1 MKNLI
6 WITLVSMVTLT
17 SCDNT
22 LDINAPWKE
31 TPVIYAVIDMGQDS
45 QIFRIQKTYQ
55 NDISQSTVDLAQIA
69 DSLYMKNISV
79 KIVSGNNP
87 NTFKEL
93 KRLAPRKEAGF
104 FSNKDSSYW
113 GEYMPNWFAAS
124 VKYKLVIHSF
134 ETGNEYQATTDL
146 VGKANITLVNSTS
159 GGIDLVNTAA
169 SLFSY
174 QIKSLGLNAAMIDL
188 IVRLNYSELNL
199 TTNITEAKYVDFYV
213 KKGEAIAS
221 FPVDANGPYYNTG
234 ITKTSI
240 VSFFKNNIK
249 VDASVRRT
257 FTSLEYG
264 VVGYNGIFK
273 EMLLVNAPSG
283 SIIPKYGEYTNINN
297 GIGVFAARTYTHL
310 AQTVNTT
317 SINMLNTEVLNPQ

>member
-6 WITLVSMVTLT
+6 WITLVSIVTLT

-55 NDISQSTVDLAQIA
+55 NDISQSTIDLAQVA

-113 GEYMPNWFAAS
+113 GEYMPNWFAPT

-146 VGKANITLVNSTS
+146 VGRADITAVNATS
-159 GGIDLVNTAA
+159 GGIDLVNTSA

-174 QIKSLGLNAAMIDL
+174 QIKALGLNAVMVDL
-188 IVRLNYSELNL
+188 IIRLNYNEVNL
-199 TTNITEAKYVDFYV
+199 TTNDTTAKYVDFYL
-213 KKGEAIAS
+213 KKGEAISAFTNS
-221 FPVDANGPYYNTG
+221 AYNTG
-234 ITKTSI
+234 VLKTSV
-240 VSFFKNNIK
+240 VSYFKNNIK

-257 FTSLEYG
+257 FTSIEYG
-264 VVGYNGIFK
+264 VIGYNSIFK

-310 AQTVNTT
+310 AQLVNTA

>member
-6 WITLVSMVTLT
+6 WITLVSIVTLT

-146 VGKANITLVNSTS
+146 VGKADIKALAP
-159 GGIDLVNTAA
+159 IDLANTAT

-174 QIKSLGLNAAMIDL
+174 QFNSLGLNAVMVDL
-188 IVRLNYSELNL
+188 FVRLNYSELNL
-199 TTNITEAKYVDFYV
+199 TTNIAEVKHIDFYL
-213 KKGEAIAS
+213 KKGEDIS
-221 FPVDANGPYYNTG
+221 NFINGSQSIGVN
-234 ITKTSI
+234 KTSI
-240 VSFFKNNIK
+240 VSFYKNNIK
-249 VDASVRRT
+249 ADASVRRT

-264 VVGYNGIFK
+264 VVGYNSIFK

-310 AQTVNTT
+310 AQTVNSA

>member
-6 WITLVSMVTLT
+6 WITLVSIITLT

-31 TPVIYAVIDMGQDS
+31 TPVVYAVIDMGQDS

-87 NTFKEL
+87 NTFKML

-146 VGKANITLVNSTS
+146 VGKADIASVNATS
-159 GGIDLVNTAA
+159 GGIDLVNTSA

-174 QIKSLGLNAAMIDL
+174 QIKSLGLNAVMVDL
-188 IVRLNYSELNL
+188 IVRLNYKEVNN
-199 TTNITEAKYVDFYV
+199 TTNETTSKYVDFYV
-213 KKGEAIAS
+213 KKGEAISS
-221 FPVDANGPYYNTG
+221 FINSAYNTG
-234 ITKTSI
+234 IQKTSI
-240 VSFFKNNIK
+240 VSFYKNNIK
-249 VDASVRRT
+249 ADASVHRT

-264 VVGYNGIFK
+264 VIGYNSIFK

-310 AQTVNTT
+310 EQTVNTA
-317 SINMLNTEVLNPQ
+317 SINMLNTDVLNPQ